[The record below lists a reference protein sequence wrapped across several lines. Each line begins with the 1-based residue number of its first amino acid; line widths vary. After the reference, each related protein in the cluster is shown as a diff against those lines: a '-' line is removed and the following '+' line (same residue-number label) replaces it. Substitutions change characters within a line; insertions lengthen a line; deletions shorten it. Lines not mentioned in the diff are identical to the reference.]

1 MIATLTANAPAI
13 AESKIIHTSAI
24 LHPLARFVTEQ
35 TVALMFDLQPEQIYQ
50 IQCWRYVV
58 YVHAEG
64 ISKFVSYADFPAIL
78 DVEPPK
84 SQDFLRWRKRWYKQN
99 RSQQAPEFWTAF
111 YRYHF
116 THATSDQQLHQWGQL
131 VGLVKEAIASPA
143 LEQLR
148 QTYQQKKQLWNHGN
162 SIKLTTSAS
171 LSGYALLEQ
180 GTGNNKR

>member
-1 MIATLTANAPAI
+1 MIAILTVNAPVI
-13 AESKIIHTSAI
+13 TESKIIHKSAI

-35 TVALMFDLQPEQIYQ
+35 TVTLMFNLKLEQIYQ

-84 SQDFLRWRKRWYKQN
+84 SQDLVRWRKRWYKQS
-99 RSQQAPEFWTAF
+99 RSKQAPEFWTAF
-111 YRYHF
+111 YSYQF
-116 THATSDQQLHQWGQL
+116 DHAVSYQQLRLWGQL

-148 QTYQQKKQLWNHGN
+148 QTYQQEKQIWNHRN
-162 SIKLTTSAS
+162 YSQVQVQLNQA
-171 LSGYALLEQ
+171 
-180 GTGNNKR
+180 